1 MAMAAANPGAKLYPA
16 NRICQEPTGRI
27 DANANTAA
35 QATPGSYTVFVRLY
49 TFVPH
54 FLAPLFLAEQRL
66 PKTMVQ
72 LIVQVLVQHDLLL
85 EYKSLVDWLKV
96 VIAKENVTH
105 FLGANPDPVPL
116 AMDKVLMDHRMV
128 LHKNDLPGC

>member
-1 MAMAAANPGAKLYPA
+1 
-16 NRICQEPTGRI
+16 
-27 DANANTAA
+27 
-35 QATPGSYTVFVRLY
+35 
-49 TFVPH
+49 
-54 FLAPLFLAEQRL
+54 
-66 PKTMVQ
+66 MVQ